1 MTAIDFSSFVDQLAT
16 VSGETILPFF
26 RTALAIENKQTG
38 GGFDPVTAADR
49 AAEDAMRALIRQNFP
64 DHGIL
69 GEEYGA
75 ERTDAEYVWV
85 LDPIDGTKSFITGM
99 VAWGTLIG
107 LMRFGEPVFGMMN
120 QPFTREKFSGDGGA
134 ARYRGP
140 AGNRDL
146 HVRACASLDDAIL
159 STTSPLLMNAADRA
173 AFGRLETKVKLSRYG
188 GDCYA
193 YCMMA
198 AGQQIHSECFNRWG
212 RDHFIA
218 AGGDQQDRLA
228 DVTGVTG
235 RGEPLHQAQRG
246 IDPGYR
252 RRTDAELRRFL
263 QHRGVA
269 RVAHRIGGEHIAD
282 EILRA
287 GGVGMAG
294 ANADGGTH
302 GMPEREDRR
311 RAIGQHHLLHDGFK
325 VAGVFGKIPH
335 MTLVVVGQRTLR
347 HALSAPIKRRHGEPA
362 RAQIAHGLKIF
373 LDVFGAALQHDDRAF
388 APDRRRPARKA
399 QADPVRGLD
408 AAGHHIVGHRIG
420 GDGDEFHGA
429 ENEPVRGAR
438 GPYSRA
444 QGRLNRTAIID

>member
-1 MTAIDFSSFVDQLAT
+1 MLAA
-16 VSGETILPFF
+16 GENEMP
-26 RTALAIENKQTG
+26 
-38 GGFDPVTAADR
+38 
-49 AAEDAMRALIRQNFP
+49 
-64 DHGIL
+64 
-69 GEEYGA
+69 
-75 ERTDAEYVWV
+75 
-85 LDPIDGTKSFITGM
+85 
-99 VAWGTLIG
+99 
-107 LMRFGEPVFGMMN
+107 
-120 QPFTREKFSGDGGA
+120 
-134 ARYRGP
+134 
-140 AGNRDL
+140 
-146 HVRACASLDDAIL
+146 
-159 STTSPLLMNAADRA
+159 
-173 AFGRLETKVKLSRYG
+173 
-188 GDCYA
+188 
-193 YCMMA
+193 
-198 AGQQIHSECFNRWG
+198 AGQQIHPECFNRRG

-252 RRTDAELRRFL
+252 RRTDAELRRLL

-287 GGVGMAG
+287 GGVGMSGRHIAG
-294 ANADGGTH
+294 AAPQHAHEARQWPRHGREAARPQRDHRRGEHHAFEPAAAVMAGADADGGAH

-325 VAGVFGKIPH
+325 VGGVFGKIPH

-362 RAQIAHGLKIF
+362 RAQIAHGLEIF

-429 ENEPVRGAR
+429 ENEPVRGGR

-444 QGRLNRTAIID
+444 QGGLNRTAIIDLKSRHFKGL